1 MEYENVYGGVAM
13 RGGVNELKIQRDR
26 LYPTA
31 DVAEFFNVKVGTIR
45 DWIKR
50 KRLDAVKVGNRYFV
64 KGDKIVEL
72 LEKN

>member
-1 MEYENVYGGVAM
+1 M
-13 RGGVNELKIQRDR
+13 RGYVKSVKIERDK

-31 DVAEFFNVKVGTIR
+31 DVAEFFGVKTGTIR

-50 KRLDAVKVGNRYFV
+50 EKLDAVKVGNRYFV

-72 LEKN
+72 LEG